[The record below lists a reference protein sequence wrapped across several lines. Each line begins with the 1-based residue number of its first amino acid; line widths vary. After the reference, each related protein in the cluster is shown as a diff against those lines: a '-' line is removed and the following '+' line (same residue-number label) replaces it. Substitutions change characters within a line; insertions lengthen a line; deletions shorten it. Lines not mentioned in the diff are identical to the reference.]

1 LGKFKKSGKGKQQP
15 DEEGLHANL
24 SESPA
29 ASTDSIAERQSQ
41 KKIGSPDD
49 NPCASNEVEH
59 EVGGQDKKEIEAELA
74 AAQAQ
79 AKTEIKAAQALGKQQ
94 IGAAQQDSGK
104 KISEAQA
111 ECSKKVAEVT
121 SENVKMTAQLA
132 AANSKLLHEAA
143 ERKQLFAD
151 LDQAE
156 ASLSADL
163 ERLLDA
169 PAETK
174 AEKSGAQTEAKAA
187 AEKAVASPTS
197 QYITQEAAT
206 DNESAEPD
214 TATAALDASPLQSI
228 ALESTPHAVAMH
240 SPDRVLSDDQTL
252 RKDSQDSPDVQLN
265 QKEDSEKR
273 EDASVSPL
281 SRMSR
286 SPYPITEATSEL
298 DTKRVPSPEP
308 TLLPEATLL
317 PNTSAEVNPEHK
329 SSPSIS
335 HPASPMHPERAA
347 THSALMALRESLNK
361 LASERKEKGGLIEA
375 DGCRPPD
382 GLNSQEHRF
391 PSKYDGHVATKQW
404 SIGNFISS
412 VACWEQARESRQ
424 HFNVSRY
431 RDLGK
436 DPAARKTNIIS
447 RLTTEIEAK
456 IIARRRKLAADAIF
470 AELLR
475 IDMERR
481 VYMDLDSLERQR
493 SRVQTN
499 EKEEEERWRRIEENH
514 LHASTPQQLRS
525 EREASLSGVVE
536 AEEQERGWR
545 ISEDGIRS
553 MSGRSTYV
561 DHSRKAINA
570 EFTRLVWPGVESL
583 APAGEREAPLPPSR
597 SRQNPVAV
605 LYFCLTRRNVL
616 LQPGHYQ
623 RLIHAMDIG
632 EKDSS
637 TSTKIDFTYEPKLET
652 KSVTMARTV
661 KVLSSAQT
669 NRRSIQRV
677 PADATQTPAG
687 WFESLKTTV

>member
-1 LGKFKKSGKGKQQP
+1 MGKFKKSGKGKQQP

-29 ASTDSIAERQSQ
+29 ASTDRIAESQSL
-41 KKIGSPDD
+41 KKNGSPDD
-49 NPCASNEVEH
+49 NPSASNEVER
-59 EVGGQDKKEIEAELA
+59 EVREQDKKEIEAELA

-79 AKTEIKAAQALGKQQ
+79 AKTEIEAAQALGKQQ
-94 IGAAQQDSGK
+94 IGEAQQDSGK
-104 KISEAQA
+104 KIFEAQA

-132 AANSKLLHEAA
+132 AANSKVLHEAA
-143 ERKQLFAD
+143 ERKQLVAD
-151 LDQAE
+151 LDQYKKAE
-156 ASLSADL
+156 ASLSAEL
-163 ERLLDA
+163 EKLQEA
-169 PAETK
+169 PAKAK
-174 AEKSGAQTEAKAA
+174 AEKSKAA

-197 QYITQEAAT
+197 QYITQEAPT
-206 DNESAEPD
+206 DNEHAEQD
-214 TATAALDASPLQSI
+214 TATTAQDASPLQTI
-228 ALESTPHAVAMH
+228 ASESTPHAVSMY
-240 SPDRVLSDDQTL
+240 SPDRVLSDDQTP

-265 QKEDSEKR
+265 QKEDGEKR
-273 EDASVSPL
+273 ESASVSPL

-286 SPYPITEATSEL
+286 SPDPINAATSKVH
-298 DTKRVPSPEP
+298 TKRVPSPEP
-308 TLLPEATLL
+308 ILLPEATLL

-329 SSPSIS
+329 TFPSIS
-335 HPASPMHPERAA
+335 HPASPMQPERAA

-361 LASERKEKGGLIEA
+361 PASERKEKGGLIEA
-375 DGCRPPD
+375 EGCRPPD

-391 PSKYDGHVATKQW
+391 PSMYDGHVETKQW

-424 HFNVSRY
+424 HFNLSRY

-436 DPAARKTNIIS
+436 DPAARKTNIVS
-447 RLTTEIEAK
+447 RLTIEMEAK

-481 VYMDLDSLERQR
+481 VYMELDSLERQR
-493 SRVQTN
+493 SRVQAN
-499 EKEEEERWRRIEENH
+499 EKEEEERWRRIEEIH
-514 LHASTPQQLRS
+514 LHASTPHRLRS
-525 EREASLSGVVE
+525 EREASRSGVVE
-536 AEEQERGWR
+536 AEEQERAWR

-553 MSGRSTYV
+553 MSGRSTYA

-605 LYFCLTRRNVL
+605 LYFCLTRRNLL
-616 LQPGHYQ
+616 LQPGHYK

-632 EKDSS
+632 EKESA
-637 TSTKIDFTYEPKLET
+637 TSTKIDFTYEPKLES

-669 NRRSIQRV
+669 NRRSV
-677 PADATQTPAG
+677 PVDDAQTPVG

>member
-1 LGKFKKSGKGKQQP
+1 MGKFKKSGKGKQQP
-15 DEEGLHANL
+15 DEEGLHANVC
-24 SESPA
+24 ESPA
-29 ASTDSIAERQSQ
+29 ASTDRIAERQSQ
-41 KKIGSPDD
+41 KKNGSPDD
-49 NPCASNEVEH
+49 ISCASNAVER
-59 EVGGQDKKEIEAELA
+59 EVGRQDKKEIEAELA

-79 AKTEIKAAQALGKQQ
+79 AKTEIEAAQALGKQQ
-94 IGAAQQDSGK
+94 IGEAQQDRGK

-132 AANSKLLHEAA
+132 ASNSKVLHEAA
-143 ERKQLFAD
+143 ERKQLVAD
-151 LDQAE
+151 LDQFKKAE
-156 ASLSADL
+156 ASLSAEL
-163 ERLLDA
+163 EKLQEA
-169 PAETK
+169 PAKAK
-174 AEKSGAQTEAKAA
+174 AEKSKAA

-197 QYITQEAAT
+197 QYITQEAPT

-214 TATAALDASPLQSI
+214 TATAALDAPPLQTI
-228 ALESTPHAVAMH
+228 ALESTPHAVSMH
-240 SPDRVLSDDQTL
+240 SALSDDQTP
-252 RKDSQDSPDVQLN
+252 RKDSSDVQLN
-265 QKEDSEKR
+265 QKEDGEKR
-273 EDASVSPL
+273 KSACLSPL

-286 SPYPITEATSEL
+286 SPDPITVATSKL
-298 DTKRVPSPEP
+298 HTKRVPSPEL

-329 SSPSIS
+329 TFPSIS

-361 LASERKEKGGLIEA
+361 PASERKEKGGLIEA
-375 DGCRPPD
+375 EGCRPPD

-391 PSKYDGHVATKQW
+391 PSMYDGHVETKHW

-424 HFNVSRY
+424 HFNLSRY

-481 VYMDLDSLERQR
+481 VYMELDSLERQR
-493 SRVQTN
+493 SRVQAN

-514 LHASTPQQLRS
+514 LHASTPQHLRS

-536 AEEQERGWR
+536 AEEQERAWR

-553 MSGRSTYV
+553 MSGRSMYA

-605 LYFCLTRRNVL
+605 LYFCLTRRNLL
-616 LQPGHYQ
+616 LQPGHYK
-623 RLIHAMDIG
+623 RLIHAIDIG
-632 EKDSS
+632 GNESA
-637 TSTKIDFTYEPKLET
+637 TSTKIDFTYELKLET
-652 KSVTMARTV
+652 KSVTIARTV
-661 KVLSSAQT
+661 KALSSAQT
-669 NRRSIQRV
+669 NRRSIQS
-677 PADATQTPAG
+677 PADDAQTPVG